1 MKCQECGKEVS
12 LPFRCPYCQDY
23 FCPNHRLPESHECP
37 RMDLA
42 RAPKRM
48 RPMVLQQRKPL
59 EYTSAYS
66 PKSSTKIFWFSRREL
81 KHLALGALLVTGVGI
96 SFIVQF
102 LSLSVLMSP
111 EILLALLAIFTPSF
125 LLHEI
130 AHKLSAQHYGL
141 WAEFRLT
148 LFGALITLLSM
159 LVPFFKIISP
169 GAVMIAG
176 TTTRTEAGR
185 TAAAGPVTN
194 IALSTICASVTAIG
208 SSSTIELILAFGAW
222 INAFI
227 ALLNL
232 IPFGILDGRKIFQ
245 WNRMV
250 WVLAFTASLIL
261 AILSYNRI
269 HTL

>member
-1 MKCQECGKEVS
+1 MKCQECGKEAS

-23 FCPNHRLPESHECP
+23 FCPEHRLPESHKCP

-48 RPMVLQQRKPL
+48 RPLVLQQRKQYEHTP
-59 EYTSAYS
+59 AYS
-66 PKSSTKIFWFSRREL
+66 PKSSTKTFWFSRIEL
-81 KHLALGALLVTGVGI
+81 EHLALGALLVTGVGI

-102 LSLSVLMSP
+102 LSLSVLKSP
-111 EILLALLAIFTPSF
+111 EILLALLAVFTPSF

-159 LVPFFKIISP
+159 VVPLFKIIAP

-176 TTTRTEAGR
+176 TTTRTEAGK
-185 TAAAGPVTN
+185 TAAAGPLTN
-194 IALSTICASVTAIG
+194 IVLSAICASVTAIG
-208 SSSTIELILAFGAW
+208 SSSTIELVVAFGAW

-232 IPFGILDGRKIFQ
+232 IPFGMLDGRKIFQ
-245 WNRMV
+245 WNRMI
-250 WVLAFTASLIL
+250 WGLAFTAGLIL
-261 AILSYNRI
+261 TVSSYKRI
-269 HTL
+269 STL